1 MAQGKLLFRLRRV
14 LSPVLRRVGFLLGL
28 AAIATTWQSSGA
40 QAETITVTH
49 WGGQFYGVPYA
60 VAMEKGFFKKN
71 GVDVTGILTAA
82 GGGTAVR
89 NTLAGGIP
97 FGEVSL
103 AAAVQA
109 INAGQKLII
118 IGAGAWS
125 VADQMWL
132 VKKDSTLKG
141 IKDLVGKQ
149 VAYTAPGSVSN
160 MLILMALKAN
170 GMTPQQ
176 VKLVPAGDLGAN
188 ISAVGSGAVD
198 AGFSDELIYAQNKE
212 LVKPL
217 FMVRD
222 TLDPRMMQT
231 VMITT
236 AEYAKAH
243 ADIIKG
249 LIVARRE
256 GLAYALDHPDEAA
269 DITAKA
275 YNNPNIDLF
284 RNHVRKLIKL
294 NYWSDGRLDYPSMN
308 HMVEGL
314 QITGQIKG
322 DVDWPKYV
330 ETSYL
335 PTDLRPTQ

>member
-1 MAQGKLLFRLRRV
+1 MTRGRTLFQMGRIGLLA
-14 LSPVLRRVGFLLGL
+14 LSATI
-28 AAIATTWQSSGA
+28 AAFASSVAT
-40 QAETITVTH
+40 AETITVTH

-60 VAMEKGFFKKN
+60 VAMDKGFFKKN

-118 IGAGAWS
+118 IGAGAQT
-125 VADQMWL
+125 VADQMWV
-132 VKKDSTLKG
+132 VKKDSPLTG

-149 VAYTAPGSVSN
+149 IAYTAPGSVSN
-160 MLILMALKAN
+160 MVILMALKAN
-170 GMTPQQ
+170 GITPQQ

-188 ISAVGSGAVD
+188 LSAVGSGAVD
-198 AGFSDELIYAQNKE
+198 AGFSDELVYAQNKE

-222 TLDPRMMQT
+222 TMDPKMMQT

-236 AEYAKAH
+236 AEYAKANP
-243 ADIIKG
+243 DIIKG
-249 LIVARRE
+249 LIAARRE
-256 GLAYALDHPDEAA
+256 GLTYALEHPDEAA

-275 YNNPNIDLF
+275 YNNPNVELF
-284 RNHVRKLIKL
+284 RAHLRELIKEK
-294 NYWSDGRLDYPSMN
+294 YWSEGQLDYAAMN

-322 DVDWPKYV
+322 DVDWSKYV
-330 ETSYL
+330 DASYL
-335 PTDLRPTQ
+335 PADLRPTH

>member
-1 MAQGKLLFRLRRV
+1 MTQARSLFRLRRI
-14 LSPVLRRVGFLLGL
+14 LERVGLLLSVAAVIL
-28 AAIATTWQSSGA
+28 AWESAGA
-40 QAETITVTH
+40 RAETITVTH

-109 INAGQKLII
+109 INSGQKLII
-118 IGAGAWS
+118 IGAGSWS

-132 VKKDSTLKG
+132 VKKHSPLHS
-141 IKDLVGKQ
+141 ISDLAGKQ
-149 VAYTAPGSVSN
+149 IAYTAPGSVSN

-170 GMTPQQ
+170 GLTPQQ

-198 AGFSDELIYAQNKE
+198 AGFSDELIFAQNKE
-212 LVKPL
+212 LVRPL

-222 TLDPRMMQT
+222 VLDPRMMQT

-243 ADIIKG
+243 ADMIKG
-249 LIVARRE
+249 LVNARRE
-256 GLAYALDHPDEAA
+256 GLAYTLDHPDEAA

-275 YNNPNIDLF
+275 YNNPHTDLF
-284 RNHVRKLIKL
+284 RDHIRELIKE
-294 NYWSDGRLDYPSMN
+294 NYWSDGRLDYPAMN

-330 ETSYL
+330 DTSYL
-335 PTDLRPTQ
+335 PADLRPTQ

>member
-1 MAQGKLLFRLRRV
+1 M
-14 LSPVLRRVGFLLGL
+14 GL
-28 AAIATTWQSSGA
+28 AAIIATWQSSGA

-149 VAYTAPGSVSN
+149 IAYTAPGSVSN

-222 TLDPRMMQT
+222 MLDPRMMQT

-284 RNHVRKLIKL
+284 RNHVRELIKCKL
-294 NYWSDGRLDYPSMN
+294 LERWPARLPEHEPHGRGPSNHRADQGRRRLAEIRRHVLSAGGFASDAMRGR
-308 HMVEGL
+308 
-314 QITGQIKG
+314 
-322 DVDWPKYV
+322 
-330 ETSYL
+330 
-335 PTDLRPTQ
+335 R

>member
-1 MAQGKLLFRLRRV
+1 MTKGHLLARAGLV
-14 LSPVLRRVGFLLGL
+14 LGL
-28 AAIATTWQSSGA
+28 AASIAAWTA
-40 QAETITVTH
+40 PAARAETITVTH

-60 VAMEKGFFKKN
+60 VAMDKGFFKKN

-118 IGAGAWS
+118 IGAGAQS
-125 VADQMWL
+125 VSDQMWV
-132 VKKDSTLKG
+132 VKKDSGLSG
-141 IKDLVGKQ
+141 IKDLVGKKI
-149 VAYTAPGSVSN
+149 AFTAPGSVSN
-160 MLILMALKAN
+160 MVILMALKAN
-170 GMTPQQ
+170 GITAQQ
-176 VKLVPAGDLGAN
+176 VKLVAAGDLGAN
-188 ISAVGSGAVD
+188 LAAVGSGAVD
-198 AGFSDELIYAQNKE
+198 AGFSDELVFAQNKE

-222 TLDPRMMQT
+222 AMDPRMMQT

-236 AEYAKAH
+236 ADYAKAH
-243 ADIIKG
+243 PDIIKG
-249 LIVARRE
+249 LIAARRE
-256 GLAYALDHPDEAA
+256 GLAYALEHPDEAA

-275 YNNPNIDLF
+275 YNNPNVDLF
-284 RNHVRKLIKL
+284 RGHLKTLAKE
-294 NYWSDGRLDYPSMN
+294 NYWSDGRFDYGAMN
-308 HMVEGL
+308 HMIEGL
-314 QITGQIKG
+314 QITGQMTG

-330 ETSYL
+330 DTSYL
-335 PTDLRPTQ
+335 PADLRAAK

>member
-1 MAQGKLLFRLRRV
+1 MPKGSRFA
-14 LSPVLRRVGFLLGL
+14 RVGLVLGL
-28 AAIATTWQSSGA
+28 AAAIVGWKSLPA

-60 VAMEKGFFKKN
+60 VAMDKGFFKKN

-103 AAAVQA
+103 AAAVLA
-109 INAGQKLII
+109 INSGQKLII
-118 IGAGAWS
+118 IGAGTQS
-125 VADQMWL
+125 VADQMWV
-132 VKKDSTLKG
+132 VKKDSTLTG
-141 IKDLVGKQ
+141 IKDLIGKQ
-149 VAYTAPGSVSN
+149 IAYTAPGSVSN
-160 MLILMALKAN
+160 MLILMALKAS
-170 GMTPQQ
+170 GITPQQ
-176 VKLVPAGDLGAN
+176 VKLVAAGDLGSN
-188 ISAVGSGAVD
+188 LSAVGSGAVD

-212 LVKPL
+212 LVRPL

-222 TLDPRMMQT
+222 LLDPRMMQT

-243 ADIIKG
+243 SDIIKG
-249 LIVARRE
+249 LIATRRD
-256 GLAYALDHPDEAA
+256 GLAYTLEHPDEAA

-275 YNNPNIDLF
+275 YNNPNVELF
-284 RNHVRKLIKL
+284 RTHIRELIEQ
-294 NYWSDGRLDYPSMN
+294 NYWSDGRLDYPVMN

-330 ETSYL
+330 DTSYL
-335 PTDLRPTQ
+335 PPDLRATQ

>member
-1 MAQGKLLFRLRRV
+1 MAEGRTFA
-14 LSPVLRRVGFLLGL
+14 RVGLILGL
-28 AAIATTWQSSGA
+28 AATIAAWKA
-40 QAETITVTH
+40 PDARAETITVTH

-60 VAMEKGFFKKN
+60 VAMDKGLFKKN

-109 INAGQKLII
+109 INSGQKLII
-118 IGAGAWS
+118 IGAGS
-125 VADQMWL
+125 QTVADQMWV
-132 VKKDSTLKG
+132 VKKGSTLTS

-149 VAYTAPGSVSN
+149 IAYTAPGSVSN
-160 MLILMALKAN
+160 MVILMALKAN
-170 GMTPQQ
+170 GITQQQ

-188 ISAVGSGAVD
+188 LSAVSSGAID
-198 AGFSDELIYAQNKE
+198 AGFSDELVYAQNKE

-222 TLDPRMMQT
+222 AMDPRMMQT

-236 AEYAKAH
+236 PEYARAH
-243 ADIIKG
+243 PDIIKG

-256 GLAYALDHPDEAA
+256 GLAYAIEHPDEAA

-275 YNNPNIDLF
+275 YNNPNVGLF
-284 RNHVRKLIKL
+284 RTHIHNLIKES
-294 NYWSDGRLDYPSMN
+294 YWSDGRLDYTGMN

-330 ETSYL
+330 DTSYL
-335 PTDLRPTQ
+335 PLDLRPTQ

>member
-1 MAQGKLLFRLRRV
+1 MAKGKFTFL
-14 LSPVLRRVGFLLGL
+14 LRRVGFFLAL
-28 AAIATTWQSSGA
+28 AASVAAWTSSRA

-60 VAMEKGFFKKN
+60 VAMEKGIFKKN
-71 GVDVTGILTAA
+71 GVEVTGILTAA

-125 VADQMWL
+125 VADQMWV
-132 VKKDSTLKG
+132 VKTDSTLKG

-160 MLILMALKAN
+160 MIILMALKAN
-170 GMTPQQ
+170 GVTPHQ

-188 ISAVGSGAVD
+188 ISAVASGAVD
-198 AGFSDELIYAQNKE
+198 AGFSDELFYAQHKE

-217 FMVRD
+217 FLVRD
-222 TLDPRMMQT
+222 VLDPRMMQT

-236 AEYAKAH
+236 SEYGKAH
-243 ADIIKG
+243 PDIIKG
-249 LIVARRE
+249 LINARRE
-256 GLAYALDHPDEAA
+256 GLAYMLEHPAEAA

-275 YNNPNIDLF
+275 YNNPNIELF
-284 RNHVRKLIKL
+284 RDHVRELIKE
-294 NYWSDGRLDYPSMN
+294 NYWSDGRLDYASMN

-314 QITGQIKG
+314 QITGQMKG
-322 DVDWPKYV
+322 NVDWPKYV
-330 ETSYL
+330 DTSYL
-335 PTDLRPTQ
+335 PADLRPTQ

>member
-1 MAQGKLLFRLRRV
+1 MLKGNRFARIGLV
-14 LSPVLRRVGFLLGL
+14 LGL
-28 AAIATTWQSSGA
+28 VAAIVGWKSLPA

-60 VAMEKGFFKKN
+60 VAMDKGFFKKN

-103 AAAVQA
+103 AAAVLA
-109 INAGQKLII
+109 INSGQKLII
-118 IGAGAWS
+118 IGAGTQS
-125 VADQMWL
+125 VADQMWV
-132 VKKDSTLKG
+132 VKKDSTLTG
-141 IKDLVGKQ
+141 IKDLIGKQ
-149 VAYTAPGSVSN
+149 IAYTAPGSVSN
-160 MLILMALKAN
+160 MLILMALKAS
-170 GMTPQQ
+170 GITPQQ
-176 VKLVPAGDLGAN
+176 VKLVAAGDLGSN
-188 ISAVGSGAVD
+188 LSAVGSGAVD

-212 LVKPL
+212 LVRPL

-222 TLDPRMMQT
+222 LLDPRMMQT

-236 AEYAKAH
+236 AEYAKVH
-243 ADIIKG
+243 PDIIKG
-249 LIVARRE
+249 LIATRRD
-256 GLAYALDHPDEAA
+256 GLAYTLEHPDEAA

-275 YNNPNIDLF
+275 YNNPNVELF
-284 RNHVRKLIKL
+284 RTHIRELIKQ
-294 NYWSDGRLDYPSMN
+294 NYWSDGRLDYPVMN

-330 ETSYL
+330 DTSYL
-335 PTDLRPTQ
+335 PPDLRATQ

>member
-1 MAQGKLLFRLRRV
+1 MAKGKTLAQVCLV
-14 LSPVLRRVGFLLGL
+14 LGL
-28 AAIATTWQSSGA
+28 AATIAAWKSPAA

-60 VAMEKGFFKKN
+60 VAMAKGLFKKN

-89 NTLAGGIP
+89 NTLAGGVP

-109 INAGQKLII
+109 INSGQKLII
-118 IGAGAWS
+118 IGAGAQS
-125 VADQMWL
+125 VADQMWV
-132 VKKDSTLKG
+132 VKKDSALSG

-149 VAYTAPGSVSN
+149 IAYTAPGSVSN
-160 MLILMALKAN
+160 MLILMALKA
-170 GMTPQQ
+170 GGLTQQQ

-188 ISAVGSGAVD
+188 ISAVSSGAVD

-212 LVKPL
+212 LVRPL

-222 TLDPRMMQT
+222 ILDPRMMQT

-236 AEYAKAH
+236 AEYAGAH
-243 ADIIKG
+243 PDVIKG
-249 LIVARRE
+249 LIAGRRE
-256 GLAYALDHPDEAA
+256 GLAYTLEHPDEAA

-275 YNNPNIDLF
+275 YGNPNVDLF
-284 RNHVRKLIKL
+284 RAHIHELIKE
-294 NYWSDGRLDYPSMN
+294 NYWSDGRLDYPVMN

-330 ETSYL
+330 DTSYL
-335 PTDLRPTQ
+335 PPDLRSSQ

>member
-1 MAQGKLLFRLRRV
+1 VAQVERIFRFRRV
-14 LSPVLRRVGFLLGL
+14 SLLLGL
-28 AAIATTWQSSGA
+28 AAIILAWKSSGA

-132 VKKDSTLKG
+132 VKKDSTLQG
-141 IKDLVGKQ
+141 IKGLVGKQ
-149 VAYTAPGSVSN
+149 IAYTAPGSVSN

-170 GMTPQQ
+170 GITPQQ

-198 AGFSDELIYAQNKE
+198 AGFSDELIYGQNKE

-222 TLDPRMMQT
+222 VLNPRMMQT

-236 AEYAKAH
+236 ADYAKAH
-243 ADIIKG
+243 PDIIKG
-249 LIVARRE
+249 LVAARRE
-256 GLAYALDHPDEAA
+256 GLAYTLERPDEAA

-275 YNNPNIDLF
+275 YSNPHTTLF
-284 RNHVRKLIKL
+284 RDHIRELIKE
-294 NYWSDGRLDYPSMN
+294 NYWSDGRLDYASMN

-322 DVDWPKYV
+322 EVDWPKYV
-330 ETSYL
+330 DTSYL
-335 PTDLRPTQ
+335 PADLRPTQ

>member
-1 MAQGKLLFRLRRV
+1 MTKGKMLA
-14 LSPVLRRVGFLLGL
+14 RVGLVLGL
-28 AAIATTWQSSGA
+28 AATVVAGRA
-40 QAETITVTH
+40 PAALAETITVTH

-60 VAMEKGFFKKN
+60 VAMDKGFFKNN

-109 INAGQKLII
+109 INSGQKLII
-118 IGAGAWS
+118 IGAGS
-125 VADQMWL
+125 QTVSDQMWV
-132 VKKDSTLKG
+132 VKKDSPLTG

-149 VAYTAPGSVSN
+149 IAYTAPGSVSN
-160 MLILMALKAN
+160 MVILMALKAN
-170 GMTPQQ
+170 GITQAQ

-188 ISAVGSGAVD
+188 LSAVSSGAVD
-198 AGFSDELIYAQNKE
+198 AGFSDELVYAQNKD
-212 LVKPL
+212 LVRPL
-217 FMVRD
+217 MMVRD
-222 TLDPRMMQT
+222 VMDPRMMQT

-236 AEYAKAH
+236 SEFAKAH
-243 ADIIKG
+243 PDIIKG
-249 LIVARRE
+249 LIVSRRE
-256 GLAYALDHPDEAA
+256 GLAWMMEHPDEAA
-269 DITAKA
+269 EITAKA
-275 YNNPNIDLF
+275 YNNPNVDLF
-284 RNHVRKLIKL
+284 KAHMHELIKEK
-294 NYWSDGRLDYPSMN
+294 YWSDGRLDYAGMN

-330 ETSYL
+330 DTSYL
-335 PTDLRPTQ
+335 PADLQVSQ

>member
-1 MAQGKLLFRLRRV
+1 MIGMAQGKRAFRLRRV
-14 LSPVLRRVGFLLGL
+14 LRVGFLSAFAASIL
-28 AAIATTWQSSGA
+28 AWKFDGA
-40 QAETITVTH
+40 HAETITVTH

-118 IGAGAWS
+118 VGAGAWS

-132 VKKDSTLKG
+132 VKKDSTLQS

-149 VAYTAPGSVSN
+149 IAYTAPGSVSN

-198 AGFSDELIYAQNKE
+198 AGFSDELIYAQHKD

-222 TLDPRMMQT
+222 MLDPHMMQT

-243 ADIIKG
+243 PDIIKG
-249 LIVARRE
+249 LIGARRE
-256 GLAYALDHPDEAA
+256 GLGYTLGHPDEAA

-275 YNNPNIDLF
+275 YSNPHADLF
-284 RNHVRKLIKL
+284 RDHVRELIKE
-294 NYWSDGRLDYPSMN
+294 NYWSDGRLDYGSMN

-322 DVDWPKYV
+322 DIDWSKYV
-330 ETSYL
+330 DTSYL
-335 PTDLRPTQ
+335 PADLRPTQ

>member
-1 MAQGKLLFRLRRV
+1 MTKGQTLARAGLI
-14 LSPVLRRVGFLLGL
+14 LGL
-28 AAIATTWQSSGA
+28 TATMLGWNAPAAR
-40 QAETITVTH
+40 AENITVTH

-109 INAGQKLII
+109 INSGQKLII
-118 IGAGAWS
+118 IGAGSQS
-125 VADQMWL
+125 VSDQMWV
-132 VKKDSTLKG
+132 VKKESTLTG
-141 IKDLVGKQ
+141 IKDLIGKQ
-149 VAYTAPGSVSN
+149 IAFTAPGSVSN

-170 GMTPQQ
+170 GITPQQ

-188 ISAVGSGAVD
+188 LSAVSSGAVD
-198 AGFSDELIYAQNKE
+198 AGFSDELIFAQNKE
-212 LVKPL
+212 LVRPL

-222 TLDPRMMQT
+222 VMDPHMMQT

-236 AEYAKAH
+236 AEYANAH
-243 ADIIKG
+243 PDIVKG
-249 LIVARRE
+249 LIQARRD
-256 GLAYALDHPDEAA
+256 GLDYMMAHPDEAA

-275 YNNPNIDLF
+275 YNNPNVDIF
-284 RNHVRKLIKL
+284 RAHVRELIKEK
-294 NYWSDGRLDYPSMN
+294 YWSDGRLDYASMN

-314 QITGQIKG
+314 QIIGQIKG

-330 ETSYL
+330 DTSYL
-335 PTDLRPTQ
+335 PPDLRSSQ

>member
-1 MAQGKLLFRLRRV
+1 MAKLNRFVRV
-14 LSPVLRRVGFLLGL
+14 ALVLRLALGL
-28 AAIATTWQSSGA
+28 AATIAASNA
-40 QAETITVTH
+40 PAAKAETITVTH

-60 VAMEKGFFKKN
+60 VAIAKGLFKKN

-109 INAGQKLII
+109 INSGQKLII
-118 IGAGAWS
+118 IGAGTQS
-125 VADQMWL
+125 VADQMWV
-132 VKKDSTLKG
+132 VKKDSALTG

-149 VAYTAPGSVSN
+149 IAYTSPGSVSN
-160 MLILMALKAN
+160 MLILMALKAS
-170 GMTPQQ
+170 GMTQQQ

-188 ISAVGSGAVD
+188 ISAVSSGAVD
-198 AGFSDELIYAQNKE
+198 AGFSDELLYAQNKE

-222 TLDPRMMQT
+222 VMDPRMMQT
-231 VMITT
+231 VMITS
-236 AEYAKAH
+236 AEYARAH
-243 ADIIKG
+243 PDIIKG
-249 LIVARRE
+249 LIAARRE
-256 GLAYALDHPDEAA
+256 GLAYTMEHPDEAA
-269 DITAKA
+269 DITARA
-275 YNNPNIDLF
+275 YNNPNLDLF
-284 RNHVRKLIKL
+284 RTHIHELIKL
-294 NYWSDGRLDYPSMN
+294 NYWSDGQLDYPGMN

-314 QITGQIKG
+314 QITGQVKG

-330 ETSYL
+330 DTSYL
-335 PTDLRPTQ
+335 PPDLRSSQ

>member
-1 MAQGKLLFRLRRV
+1 MVQGKLFFRLR
-14 LSPVLRRVGFLLGL
+14 PVGFLLAFV
-28 AAIATTWQSSGA
+28 AAVTAWKSPGA

-60 VAMEKGFFKKN
+60 VAMEKGFFKQN
-71 GVDVTGILTAA
+71 GVDITGILTAA

-118 IGAGAWS
+118 IGAGAQS
-125 VADQMWL
+125 VADQMWM
-132 VKKDSTLKG
+132 VKKDSTLKN
-141 IKDLVGKQ
+141 IKDLIGKQ
-149 VAYTAPGSVSN
+149 IAYTAPGSVSN

-170 GMTPQQ
+170 GITPQQ
-176 VKLVPAGDLGAN
+176 VKLVPAGDLGSN

-217 FMVRD
+217 FMIRD
-222 TLDPRMMQT
+222 VMDPRMMQT

-236 AEYAKAH
+236 AEYAKTH
-243 ADIIKG
+243 ADIVKG
-249 LIVARRE
+249 LIAARRQ
-256 GLAYALDHPDEAA
+256 GFAYMLDHPDEAA

-275 YNNPNIDLF
+275 YNNPHTDLF
-284 RNHVRKLIKL
+284 RAHVRELIKEK
-294 NYWSDGRLDYPSMN
+294 YWSDGRLDYPSMN

-314 QITGQIKG
+314 QITGQVKG

-330 ETSYL
+330 DTSFL
-335 PTDLRPTQ
+335 PADLRPTQ

>member
-1 MAQGKLLFRLRRV
+1 MAKGKRFFRIGR
-14 LSPVLRRVGFLLGL
+14 LGL
-28 AAIATTWQSSGA
+28 FLALAACIAAWTPSSA

-60 VAMEKGFFKKN
+60 VAMQKGFFRKN

-132 VKKDSTLKG
+132 VKKDSSLKS
-141 IKDLVGKQ
+141 IKDLADKKI
-149 VAYTAPGSVSN
+149 AYTSPGSVSN
-160 MLILMALKAN
+160 MLILMALKAS

-176 VKLVPAGDLGAN
+176 VKLVPAGDLGAI

-198 AGFSDELIYAQNKE
+198 AGFSDELIYAQHKE

-222 TLDPRMMQT
+222 VLDPRMMQT
-231 VMITT
+231 VMITA

-243 ADIIKG
+243 PDIIKG
-249 LIVARRE
+249 LVNSRRE
-256 GLAYALDHPDEAA
+256 GLAYAIEHPDEAA

-275 YNNPNIDLF
+275 YNNPNAELF
-284 RNHVRKLIKL
+284 RNHVRELIKL

-322 DVDWPKYV
+322 EVDWPKYV
-330 ETSYL
+330 DTSYL
-335 PTDLRPTQ
+335 PADLRPTQ

>member
-1 MAQGKLLFRLRRV
+1 MTQARSLFRLRRI
-14 LSPVLRRVGFLLGL
+14 LERVGLLL
-28 AAIATTWQSSGA
+28 SVAAVVVAWESRGVR
-40 QAETITVTH
+40 AETITVTH

-109 INAGQKLII
+109 INSGQKLII
-118 IGAGAWS
+118 IGAGSWS

-132 VKKDSTLKG
+132 VKKDSALKT
-141 IKDLVGKQ
+141 IKDLAGKQ
-149 VAYTAPGSVSN
+149 IAYTAPGSVSN

-170 GMTPQQ
+170 GLTPQQ

-198 AGFSDELIYAQNKE
+198 AGFSDELIFAQNKE
-212 LVKPL
+212 LVRPL

-222 TLDPRMMQT
+222 VLDPRMMQT

-236 AEYAKAH
+236 AEYARAH
-243 ADIIKG
+243 PDIIKG
-249 LIVARRE
+249 LVNARRE
-256 GLAYALDHPDEAA
+256 GLAYTLDHVDEAA

-275 YNNPNIDLF
+275 YNNPRNDLF
-284 RNHVRKLIKL
+284 RGHMQELVKED
-294 NYWSDGRLDYPSMN
+294 YWSDGKLDYDAMN

-314 QITGQIKG
+314 QITGQLKG
-322 DVDWPKYV
+322 DVDWSKIV
-330 ETSYL
+330 DTDYL
-335 PTDLRPTQ
+335 PADLRAAK

>member
-1 MAQGKLLFRLRRV
+1 LEIFKRAGRDDYGDALGRAVLWRALRSRDGQGV
-14 LSPVLRRVGFLLGL
+14 L
-28 AAIATTWQSSGA
+28 
-40 QAETITVTH
+40 QAEWRDI
-49 WGGQFYGVPYA
+49 
-60 VAMEKGFFKKN
+60 
-71 GVDVTGILTAA
+71 TGILTAA

-118 IGAGAWS
+118 IGAGAQS
-125 VADQMWL
+125 VADQMWM
-132 VKKDSTLKG
+132 VKKDSALKS
-141 IKDLVGKQ
+141 IKDLIGKQ
-149 VAYTAPGSVSN
+149 IAYTAPGSVSN

-170 GMTPQQ
+170 GITPQQ
-176 VKLVPAGDLGAN
+176 VKLVPAGDLGSN
-188 ISAVGSGAVD
+188 IAAVGSGAVD

-222 TLDPRMMQT
+222 VMDPRMMQT

-243 ADIIKG
+243 SDIIKG
-249 LIVARRE
+249 LIASRRQ
-256 GLAYALDHPDEAA
+256 GLAYTLDHPDEAA

-275 YNNPNIDLF
+275 FNNPHTDLF
-284 RNHVRKLIKL
+284 RAHIHELIKE
-294 NYWSDGRLDYPSMN
+294 NFWSDGRLDYPSMN

-314 QITGQIKG
+314 QITGQMKG

-330 ETSYL
+330 DTSYL
-335 PTDLRPTQ
+335 PADLRPTQ

>member
-1 MAQGKLLFRLRRV
+1 MAQGRSIFRPRT
-14 LSPVLRRVGFLLGL
+14 VGRLGFIVSMV
-28 AAIATTWQSSGA
+28 AFAIAA
-40 QAETITVTH
+40 RDARAETITVTH

-60 VAMEKGFFKKN
+60 VAMDKGFFKKN
-71 GVDVTGILTAA
+71 GVDVSGILTAA

-118 IGAGAWS
+118 VGAGTWS

-132 VKKDSTLKG
+132 VKKDSALQG
-141 IKDLVGKQ
+141 IKDLADKKI
-149 VAYTAPGSVSN
+149 AYTAPGSVSN

-170 GMTPQQ
+170 GLTPQQ

-188 ISAVGSGAVD
+188 IAAVGSGAVD

-222 TLDPRMMQT
+222 VLDPRMMQT

-236 AEYAKAH
+236 AEYAKTH
-243 ADIIKG
+243 PDIIKG
-249 LIVARRE
+249 LVNGRRE

-275 YNNPNIDLF
+275 YNNPHTDLF
-284 RNHVRKLIKL
+284 RDHVRELIKE

-308 HMVEGL
+308 HMIEGL

-330 ETSYL
+330 DTSYL
-335 PTDLRPTQ
+335 PPDLRPTQ

>member
-1 MAQGKLLFRLRRV
+1 MTQGQALFRMGRT
-14 LSPVLRRVGFLLGL
+14 FLALGATI
-28 AAIATTWQSSGA
+28 AALTSSIAR
-40 QAETITVTH
+40 AETITVTH

-60 VAMEKGFFKKN
+60 VAMDKGFFKKN

-118 IGAGAWS
+118 IAAGVQT
-125 VADQMWL
+125 VADQMWV
-132 VKKDSTLKG
+132 VKKDSALTG

-149 VAYTAPGSVSN
+149 IAYTAPGSVSN
-160 MLILMALKAN
+160 MVILMALKAN
-170 GMTPQQ
+170 GITPQQ

-188 ISAVGSGAVD
+188 LSAVGSGAVD
-198 AGFSDELIYAQNKE
+198 AAFSDELVYAQNRD

-217 FMVRD
+217 FFVRD
-222 TLDPRMMQT
+222 TMDPKMMQT

-236 AEYAKAH
+236 ADYAKANPE
-243 ADIIKG
+243 IIKG
-249 LIVARRE
+249 LIAARRD
-256 GLAYALDHPDEAA
+256 GLSYALAHLDEAA

-275 YNNPNIDLF
+275 YNNPNVELF
-284 RNHVRKLIKL
+284 RAHLRELAKE
-294 NYWSDGRLDYPSMN
+294 NYWGEGQLDYPAMN
-308 HMVEGL
+308 RMVEGL

-330 ETSYL
+330 DTSYL
-335 PTDLRPTQ
+335 PADLRPTH

>member
-1 MAQGKLLFRLRRV
+1 MAQGKFTFRLRRV
-14 LSPVLRRVGFLLGL
+14 GFFLAL
-28 AAIATTWQSSGA
+28 AAAVMFWTSSGA
-40 QAETITVTH
+40 RAETITVTH

-71 GVDVTGILTAA
+71 GVDVTGILTTA
-82 GGGTAVR
+82 GGGNAVR

-125 VADQMWL
+125 VADQMWM
-132 VKKDSTLKG
+132 VKTDSPLKS
-141 IKDLVGKQ
+141 IKDLAGKQ
-149 VAYTAPGSVSN
+149 IAYTAPGSVSN
-160 MLILMALKAN
+160 MLILMALKAS

-188 ISAVGSGAVD
+188 VSAVGSGAVD
-198 AGFSDELIYAQNKE
+198 AGFSDELIQAQHKE

-222 TLDPRMMQT
+222 VLDPRMMQT

-243 ADIIKG
+243 PDVIKG
-249 LIVARRE
+249 LVNARRE
-256 GLAYALDHPDEAA
+256 GLAYALEHTDEAA

-275 YNNPNIDLF
+275 YNNPNVELF
-284 RNHVRKLIKL
+284 RSHVRELVKVD
-294 NYWSDGRLDYPSMN
+294 YWSDGRLDYASMN

-314 QITGQIKG
+314 QITGQMKG
-322 DVDWPKYV
+322 EVDWPKYV
-330 ETSYL
+330 DTSYL
-335 PTDLRPTQ
+335 SADLRPTQ